1 MRRHIMAKPNTNVAI
16 DLQRTF
22 FNRVFSWMTLGLLA
36 TGVTSMYVASSPA
49 LIQFFLGNTILFFGL
64 ILLELFA
71 VGFLA
76 AKINSMSEQQA
87 SMLFIGYSILN
98 GITLSGIFLMYTGA
112 SIALAFFVTAG
123 TFATMTVY
131 GYTTK
136 SDLSEM
142 GKLMFMGL
150 IGIIIASIIN
160 IFLKS
165 SAMEYI
171 ISYVGVAVFIGLT
184 AWDVQ
189 KLKLL
194 SENASEQE
202 HKNLAIYGALTLYMD
217 FINLFIFMLRILGN
231 RSRDY

>member
-1 MRRHIMAKPNTNVAI
+1 MAKPNTNVAV

-49 LIQFFLGNTILFFGL
+49 LRNFFLGNTILFFGL

-87 SMLFIGYSILN
+87 SLLFIGYSILN

-160 IFLKS
+160 VFLKS
-165 SAMEYI
+165 SAMDYI

-194 SENASEQE
+194 SENASAEE
-202 HKNLAIYGALTLYMD
+202 HNNLAIYGALTLYMD

>member
-1 MRRHIMAKPNTNVAI
+1 MAKPNTNVAI

-165 SAMEYI
+165 SAMDYV

-194 SENASEQE
+194 SENASAEE
-202 HKNLAIYGALTLYMD
+202 HNNLAIYGALTLYMD

>member
-1 MRRHIMAKPNTNVAI
+1 
-16 DLQRTF
+16 
-22 FNRVFSWMTLGLLA
+22 MTLGLLA
-36 TGVTSMYVASSPA
+36 TGVTSMYVASSPS

-123 TFATMTVY
+123 TFAAMTVY

-165 SAMEYI
+165 SAMDYI
-171 ISYVGVAVFIGLT
+171 ISYVGVAIFIGLT

>member
-1 MRRHIMAKPNTNVAI
+1 MAKPNTNVAI

>member
-1 MRRHIMAKPNTNVAI
+1 MAKIKTNVAV
-16 DLQRTF
+16 DSQRTF

-36 TGVTSMYVASSPA
+36 TGVTAMYVASSPS
-49 LIQFFLGNTILFFGL
+49 LINFFLGNTL
-64 ILLELFA
+64 ILIGLFIIEIFM
-71 VGFLA
+71 VGFLV
-76 AKINSMSEQQA
+76 AKIGSLSEQQA
-87 SMLFIGYSILN
+87 SMIFIGYSILN
-98 GITLSGIFLMYTGA
+98 GITLSGLFLVYTGA
-112 SIALAFFVTAG
+112 SIALAFFITAG

-142 GKLMFMGL
+142 GKIMFMGL
-150 IGIIIASIIN
+150 IGIIIASVIN

-165 SAMEYI
+165 SFMDYF
-171 ISYVGVAVFIGLT
+171 ISYAGVAIFIGLT

-194 SENASEQE
+194 SENSSEE
-202 HKNLAIYGALTLYMD
+202 ETKKLAIYGALTLYMD
-217 FINLFIFMLRILGN
+217 FINLFIFMLRIVGN

>member
-1 MRRHIMAKPNTNVAI
+1 MAKPNTNVAV

-36 TGVTSMYVASSPA
+36 TGVTSMYVASSPS

-123 TFATMTVY
+123 TFAAMTVY

-165 SAMEYI
+165 SAMDYI
-171 ISYVGVAVFIGLT
+171 ISYVGVAIFIGLT